1 VNGIEERIAE
11 VLGRAQALGGRES
24 LNADNLA
31 DLLVAEL
38 GLREETQRVWP
49 DEGDAYSE
57 RYWRTEGEQ
66 FYDDRFWP

>member
-1 VNGIEERIAE
+1 MNGIEERIAE

-38 GLREETQRVWP
+38 GLKRDYHYGSGHV
-49 DEGDAYSE
+49 
-57 RYWRTEGEQ
+57 RYATAWEL
-66 FYDDRFWP
+66 PA